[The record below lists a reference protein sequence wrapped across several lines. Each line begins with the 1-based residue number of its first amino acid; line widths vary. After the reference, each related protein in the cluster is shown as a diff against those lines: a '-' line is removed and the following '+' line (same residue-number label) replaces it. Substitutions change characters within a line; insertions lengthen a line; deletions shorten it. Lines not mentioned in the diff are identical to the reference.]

1 MAVLKTLTPQRGQ
14 TLADGTPNPI
24 RNMDET
30 LFVQVERTR
39 DEVSG
44 KHPVRYFE
52 AYVIDYTDIPV
63 CTTTGGVSA
72 GVGAT
77 AVSPNLPK
85 NTKIL
90 SAYMDI
96 ITPFVNSAASQE
108 IAQVAVGATE
118 LFSDATLTAAA
129 QFKAASATLPLKLS
143 AAVPIYV
150 YFEGADTVTYTAGRA
165 ILYVEVLSYFDE

>member
-14 TLADGTPNPI
+14 TLADGTPNPL

-52 AYVIDYTDIPV
+52 AYVIDYTDIPA
-63 CTTTGGVSA
+63 CTATGGVSGGA
-72 GVGAT
+72 GAT
-77 AVSPNLPK
+77 VASAQLPK

-90 SAYMDI
+90 SAYVDV
-96 ITPFVNSAASQE
+96 ITPFVNSGATQE
-108 IAQVAVGATE
+108 IDQVAVGATE

-143 AAVPIYV
+143 AAAPIYV
-150 YFEGADTVTYTAGRA
+150 YFAGADTVTYSAGRA
-165 ILYVEVLSYFDE
+165 IVYVEVLSYFDE